1 MAAILV
7 PFRGAEGKRRL
18 APATPEA
25 RVALGL
31 AMLADVLAA
40 AVAVA
45 DTTVVTND
53 EAAWRVAAELE
64 VDVRAGVPMGQGAAI
79 EAALRRLEPVGPV
92 LVVNADLPCLQPDDL
107 RALLD
112 AVPPAGIAVA
122 PAADGE
128 SVPPAD
134 VIVVGNVGD
143 DLEVLGMHVSPDLD
157 SILYALAGLN
167 DEERGWGRAD
177 ETWNA
182 LDTVSALGGET
193 WFRLGDRDIGLHL
206 VRTEALRAG
215 RALSDVTAELARAL
229 GVESAIL
236 PATDDVLRTWID
248 TEAGTFSLEE
258 WFVARGHRDEVDA
271 VRFEGAQA
279 ARPAPGVL
287 EAIAAVELLLVAPS
301 NPFVSIGPILAV
313 AEIRAALE
321 RRRVPVVAVSPL
333 IGGRAVKGPAD
344 GMLARLAGGTS
355 PAHVAGC
362 YRGLVDTLVFDE
374 ADEDGADAVAEL
386 GVRPVVTRTLM
397 RDEDARRRLMESVL
411 EAAGAFA

>member
-1 MAAILV
+1 VKTA
-7 PFRGAEGKRRL
+7 
-18 APATPEA
+18 
-25 RVALGL
+25 
-31 AMLADVLAA
+31 VLAGGVGGGRFA
-40 AVAVA
+40 RAVV
-45 DTTVVTND
+45 
-53 EAAWRVAAELE
+53 
-64 VDVRAGVPMGQGAAI
+64 
-79 EAALRRLEPVGPV
+79 
-92 LVVNADLPCLQPDDL
+92 
-107 RALLD
+107 
-112 AVPPAGIAVA
+112 
-122 PAADGE
+122 E

-134 VIVVGNVGD
+134 VTVIGNVGD

-157 SILYALAGLN
+157 SVLYALSGLN

-182 LDTVSALGGET
+182 LDTVGALGGET

-206 VRTEALRAG
+206 VRTQALRAG
-215 RALSDVTAELARAL
+215 RPLSEVTAQLARAL
-229 GVESAIL
+229 GVETAIL

-271 VRFEGAQA
+271 VRFEGAEE

-287 EAIAAVELLLVAPS
+287 EAIASAELLLLAPS
-301 NPFVSIGPILAV
+301 NPFVSIAPILAV

-321 RRRVPVVAVSPL
+321 RRRVPAVAVSPL

-344 GMLARLAGGTS
+344 RMLARLAGGTS

-362 YRGLVDTLVFDE
+362 YRGVVDTLVIDA

-386 GVRPVVTRTLM
+386 GVRPVVARTLM